1 MLPNYYTRLKPF
13 ADWFAGGWPILT
25 YHKVGPRPWGARLKG
40 LYVSEGL
47 FRIQIKE
54 LKAAGFRTRS
64 LDAFPPPAT
73 WSERSITLTFD
84 DGFEKV
90 LYYALPS
97 ITLAGFRAIMFL
109 VSDRIGGLNEWEM
122 AVGERPEPIMDADQ
136 IRQWIGCG
144 QEIGAHTQTHPWL
157 TRIPLPK
164 AREEIVASKKRLEDT
179 FGQAVRH
186 FCYPYGD
193 YNPAIAEMVGEAGY
207 VTACTTRGGLNCVT
221 TPAYEMLRMTV
232 RYRSRSWRSVREW
245 FRRRDEQFA

>member
-1 MLPNYYTRLKPF
+1 M
-13 ADWFAGGWPILT
+13 
-25 YHKVGPRPWGARLKG
+25 
-40 LYVSEGL
+40 
-47 FRIQIKE
+47 
-54 LKAAGFRTRS
+54 
-64 LDAFPPPAT
+64 
-73 WSERSITLTFD
+73 TFD
-84 DGFEKV
+84 DRVRKV
-90 LYYALPS
+90 LYHALPS

-164 AREEIVASKKRLEDT
+164 RARRLSPARSDWKT
-179 FGQAVRH
+179 RSARRCGISVTLRGLH
-186 FCYPYGD
+186 
-193 YNPAIAEMVGEAGY
+193 PAIAEMVGEAGY
-207 VTACTTRGGLNCVT
+207 VTACTTRGGLNCAT

-245 FRRRDEQFA
+245 FRRGG